1 MHLPELFLVDLRANK
16 DVPPVCSRLSKR
28 CNVNILH
35 KLDDLYE
42 QLESKQPHVICFDF
56 DYPDSRSLTILE
68 NTRYNFP
75 SIPVLMVTQYHDEQL
90 AVWALRARVWDYFPQ
105 PVQPEEILNSINT
118 LCSLRGHRLSDNS
131 PRKILK
137 PAQANDIKIGQSLKK
152 TSKDTSF
159 NVIKYVENH
168 YHEKIYIAEL
178 AKQCQISIYQFSRV
192 FKREKGITFREY
204 LIKYRV
210 NKACELLQESI
221 LLVGDVGFAVGFS
234 DHSYFTRVFKQH
246 VGVSPSDYR
255 LDKN

>member
-1 MHLPELFLVDLRANK
+1 MNLPKLFLVDLRTNK
-16 DVPPVCSRLSKR
+16 DVPSVCSRLTNS
-28 CNVNILH
+28 CVINILN
-35 KLDDLYE
+35 KLDNFYD
-42 QLESKQPHVICFDF
+42 QLEYSSPDVICFDF
-56 DYPDSRSLTILE
+56 DYPDKKSLSMLE
-68 NTRYNFP
+68 KTRYNFP

-90 AVWALRARVWDYFPQ
+90 AVWALRARVWDYFAQ
-105 PVQPEEILNSINT
+105 PVQTEEILSSINT
-118 LCSLRGHRLSDNS
+118 LSSLRNLRPGENS

-137 PAQANDIKIGQSLKK
+137 PAQVNNIKIKAKFNRNLKNH
-152 TSKDTSF
+152 SF

-168 YHEKIYIAEL
+168 YHEKIYISEL

-192 FKREKGITFREY
+192 FKREKGITFRDY
-204 LIKYRV
+204 LIKYRL

>member
-1 MHLPELFLVDLRANK
+1 MYLPKLFLVDLRTNK
-16 DVPPVCSRLSKR
+16 DVPPVCSKLSNR
-28 CNVNILH
+28 CNVNILNES
-35 KLDDLYE
+35 DDLHE
-42 QLESKQPHVICFDF
+42 QLKSKKPHVICFDF
-56 DYPDSRSLTILE
+56 DYPDSKSLTMLE
-68 NTRYNFP
+68 KTRYSYP

-90 AVWALRARVWDYFPQ
+90 AVWALRARVWNYFPQ
-105 PVQPEEILNSINT
+105 PVQPDEILNSINT
-118 LCSLRGHRLSDNS
+118 LSSLRNSRLNDNS
-131 PRKILK
+131 TRNIFK
-137 PAQANDIKIGQSLKK
+137 PVQTNDIKICNNIKK
-152 TSKDTSF
+152 TSKDNSF

-192 FKREKGITFREY
+192 FKREKGITFRDY
-204 LIKYRV
+204 LIKYRL

-221 LLVGDVGFAVGFS
+221 LLVGDIGFAVGFN